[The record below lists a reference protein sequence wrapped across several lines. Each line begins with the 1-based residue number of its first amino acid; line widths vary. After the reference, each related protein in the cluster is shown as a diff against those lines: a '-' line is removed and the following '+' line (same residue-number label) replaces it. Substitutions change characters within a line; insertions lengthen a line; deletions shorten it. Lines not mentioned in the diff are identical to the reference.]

1 MHDGSVSFDL
11 AVLAMDPSAGAE
23 QARAMAGRCWRSAA
37 HAEGEVDERIAAFY
51 EALRTRFPPDHPDSP
66 GMTPLDAGI
75 DHVIM
80 NLSWSA
86 RSTPAIEAIQ
96 DLAAEHR
103 LVIWDPQ
110 SDDAYLPGQ

>member
-1 MHDGSVSFDL
+1 M
-11 AVLAMDPSAGAE
+11 
-23 QARAMAGRCWRSAA
+23 
-37 HAEGEVDERIAAFY
+37 
-51 EALRTRFPPDHPDSP
+51 PDSP
-66 GMTPLDAGI
+66 WMAPLDAGI

>member
-1 MHDGSVSFDL
+1 
-11 AVLAMDPSAGAE
+11 
-23 QARAMAGRCWRSAA
+23 MA
-37 HAEGEVDERIAAFY
+37 
-51 EALRTRFPPDHPDSP
+51 
-66 GMTPLDAGI
+66 PLD
-75 DHVIM
+75 DVIM

>member
-1 MHDGSVSFDL
+1 
-11 AVLAMDPSAGAE
+11 
-23 QARAMAGRCWRSAA
+23 MA
-37 HAEGEVDERIAAFY
+37 
-51 EALRTRFPPDHPDSP
+51 ALDV
-66 GMTPLDAGI
+66 GI

-103 LVIWDPQ
+103 LVIFDPQ
-110 SDDAYLPGQ
+110 SEDAYLPGQ

>member
-1 MHDGSVSFDL
+1 
-11 AVLAMDPSAGAE
+11 
-23 QARAMAGRCWRSAA
+23 MA
-37 HAEGEVDERIAAFY
+37 
-51 EALRTRFPPDHPDSP
+51 
-66 GMTPLDAGI
+66 PLDAGI

-80 NLSWSA
+80 NLSRSA

-103 LVIWDPQ
+103 LVIWDPR

>member
-1 MHDGSVSFDL
+1 VHDGGVSLDL
-11 AVLAMDPSAGAE
+11 AVLAMDASADAD
-23 QARAMAGRCWRSAA
+23 QARAMAERCWRSAA

-51 EALRTRFPPDHPDSP
+51 EELRTRFPPDSPDSP
-66 GMTPLDAGI
+66 WMAALDVGI

-86 RSTPAIEAIQ
+86 RSTPAIEVIQ

-103 LVIWDPQ
+103 LVIFDPQ
-110 SDDAYLPGQ
+110 SQDAYLPGQ